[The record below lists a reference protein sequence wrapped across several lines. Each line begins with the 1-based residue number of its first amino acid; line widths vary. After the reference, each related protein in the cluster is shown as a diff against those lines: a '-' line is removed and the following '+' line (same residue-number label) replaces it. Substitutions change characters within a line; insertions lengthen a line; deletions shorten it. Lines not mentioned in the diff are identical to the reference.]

1 MLNLS
6 NTNIKVLRTIEM
18 KNKKKVSGVLR
29 MIVLRSAQNEFSKI
43 GINIRDTLRSRKRLK
58 IIRMY
63 EQKVFTVRDLEA
75 NRWILVM

>member
-1 MLNLS
+1 
-6 NTNIKVLRTIEM
+6 
-18 KNKKKVSGVLR
+18 